1 MSILNRYQ
9 HSQLNQQDAGGQMAA
24 SHLTLPPPVEHPV
37 QITAINAR
45 TVSRCLDLSFEDGRA
60 VSLPFELLRVYSPS
74 AEVRGHGE
82 GQEVLQFGKRSVS
95 IAGIE
100 PVGNYAIKLLFT
112 DGHSTGIYTWA
123 YLYWL
128 GLHHEQLWQH
138 YMARLHAAG
147 FEGETGR
154 DFVPPSVAPTSC
166 SSSRN

>member
-1 MSILNRYQ
+1 MVKWR
-9 HSQLNQQDAGGQMAA
+9 H
-24 SHLTLPPPVEHPV
+24 HLTLPPPVEHPV

-60 VSLPFELLRVYSPS
+60 VGLPFELLRVYSPS

-128 GLHHEQLWQH
+128 GLHQTIWQH

-147 FEGETGR
+147 FRGR
-154 DFVPPSVAPTSC
+154 DRGRLCPLSVAPVQALVVAKLSDW
-166 SSSRN
+166 

>member
-1 MSILNRYQ
+1 MSILDRYQ
-9 HSQLNQQDAGGQMAA
+9 QSNLDASRQSLA

-45 TVSRCLDLSFEDGRA
+45 TVSRCLELSFEDGRT

-82 GQEVLQFGKRSVS
+82 GQEVLQFGKRLVS
-95 IAGIE
+95 ITGIE

-112 DGHSTGIYTWA
+112 DGHSSGIYTWA

-128 GLHHEQLWQH
+128 GLHQDHLWQH
-138 YMARLHAAG
+138 YLARLHAAG

-154 DFVPPSVAPTSC
+154 DYVPAPVSSGAC
-166 SSSRN
+166 SSSRK